1 MLLDLPTT
9 NYINLHNGEVIAYK
23 HEQGTTQDGVLFLP
37 GFRSSMD
44 STKSKAIYNYCKENS
59 LEFTSFDYYGHGESS
74 GDDGTKGTIGRWFS
88 DSLAIL
94 DHVTNSP
101 KQILIGSSMGAW
113 LMILLA
119 LERKQKIKGLIGIAS
134 APDFSMILEEQ
145 IARNENLT
153 KQMMELDFCTLP
165 SKYDTNGYKIHKS
178 LLEEARTHYILTKS
192 MIDIECSVQL
202 FHGTKD
208 EDIPMDYAHTLLGKI
223 NTNDK
228 VLHLIEGGD
237 HRLSKP
243 HEIEIILDGINEII

>member
-1 MLLDLPTT
+1 MLLDLPMTK
-9 NYINLHNGEVIAYK
+9 YINVSDGEVIAYK
-23 HEQGTTQDGVLFLP
+23 HEQGTSQDGVLFLP

-74 GDDGTKGTIGRWFS
+74 GDDWTKGTIGRWFA

-94 DHVTNSP
+94 DYVTNSP

-134 APDFSMILEEQ
+134 APDFSIILEEQ

-153 KQMMELDFCTLP
+153 KQIIELGFCTVP
-165 SKYDTNGYKIHKS
+165 SKYDVNGYKIHKT
-178 LLEEARTHYILTKS
+178 LLEEAKHHYLLSKN
-192 MIDIECSVQL
+192 MIDIECPVRL
-202 FHGTKD
+202 FHGTRD
-208 EDIPMDYAHTLLGKI
+208 EDIPMHYANMLLEKI

>member
-23 HEQGTTQDGVLFLP
+23 HEQGTSQDGVLFLP

-74 GDDGTKGTIGRWFS
+74 RDDGTKGTIGRWFS

-178 LLEEARTHYILTKS
+178 LLEEARNHYILTKS
-192 MIDIECSVQL
+192 MIDIECPVRL
-202 FHGTKD
+202 FHGTQD
-208 EDIPMDYAHTLLGKI
+208 EDIPMDYAHTLLGKF
-223 NTNDK
+223 NSNDK